1 MRTSYGILASIVGI
15 FCNLLLFGAKL
26 FIGLDEYKNDLDIRK
41 IAYLKGLWGGGG
53 QTKKNTNTDGMAA
66 QTIVT
71 TGVALCGQDKPTQ
84 DMALY
89 TRVIFLAFSKT
100 SFMYY

>member
-1 MRTSYGILASIVGI
+1 MNDRVSRAVNTLAV
-15 FCNLLLFGAKL
+15 
-26 FIGLDEYKNDLDIRK
+26 LDEYKNDLDIRK

-71 TGVALCGQDKPTQ
+71 TRCCPLRRGQAYSGYGT
-84 DMALY
+84 LY
-89 TRVIFLAFSKT
+89 PCHFPCLFKDIIQPE
-100 SFMYY
+100 